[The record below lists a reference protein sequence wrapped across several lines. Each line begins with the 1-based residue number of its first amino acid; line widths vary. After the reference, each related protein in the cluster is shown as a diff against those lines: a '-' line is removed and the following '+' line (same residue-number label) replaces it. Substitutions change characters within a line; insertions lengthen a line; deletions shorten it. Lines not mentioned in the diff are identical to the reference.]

1 MPTLFQCKLESA
13 ENSVKALVDRIRS
26 IEAIL
31 LFGSVARGDVQA
43 ESDIDLMVI
52 ASDPIRSA
60 EVRGRRSARST
71 VRPRSPAT
79 AGTPSRRPARTSWS
93 FFVHLREEGE
103 VLYGGPRLMRSLDRT
118 RRPDSTVWKGRLRT
132 ELDRLDRFDDLDR
145 YSAGYNL
152 PLARIFRSAR
162 YSCMLENTAAGET
175 AFSRDACFD
184 IFARRHPEVSA
195 ETEQMERLWPFH
207 ARTQGRQTAAALRAR
222 GRRGRGRGARGGPC
236 GAGSRARWLSSA

>member
-1 MPTLFQCKLESA
+1 MPTLFQCKHESA

-60 EVRGRRSARST
+60 EVRAALGEEHRST
-71 VRPRSPAT
+71 SITCHSWDTLA
-79 AGTPSRRPARTSWS
+79 AARDDEWS

-103 VLYGGPRLMRSLDRT
+103 ILYGGPRLMRGLDRT

-207 ARTQGRQTAAALRAR
+207 ARTQGRREPPLPFEPEAEADVVEAREAARAVLGAAL
-222 GRRGRGRGARGGPC
+222 GG
-236 GAGSRARWLSSA
+236 